1 MYKATIYYEKEGNTK
16 EKDISNVINGNTD
29 IKIIENVLINYL
41 KENGKESGF
50 EDAVICVDSLND
62 KKIGNAY
69 IYLAQNINTDKPT
82 LKTAYHLLNQE
93 GEKSII
99 IESGYDHD
107 GTRYN
112 KKSMRINRNV
122 SLFSFVGILFMIQRV
137 YDSLKVTHSIK
148 SFDFLFNSAILAIF
162 IAVNAIGMTSVFD
175 EAMNYFID
183 KKNAKIDKSLM
194 LIKE

>member
-1 MYKATIYYEKEGNTK
+1 MYKATIYYENQGNTK
-16 EKDISNVINGNTD
+16 EEDISYVINGKTD
-29 IKIIENVLINYL
+29 IKEIENELINYL

-62 KKIGNAY
+62 KKIGNAF

-122 SLFSFVGILFMIQRV
+122 SLFSFVGILFMIQKV

-183 KKNAKIDKSLM
+183 KKNSKIDNELK

>member
-16 EKDISNVINGNTD
+16 EEDISNLINGNTD

-194 LIKE
+194 LIKV

>member
-16 EKDISNVINGNTD
+16 EEDISNLINGNTD

>member
-1 MYKATIYYEKEGNTK
+1 MYKATIYYENQGNTK
-16 EKDISNVINGNTD
+16 EEDISNVINGNTD

-62 KKIGNAY
+62 KKIGNAF

-175 EAMNYFID
+175 EAINYFID
-183 KKNAKIDKSLM
+183 KKNSKIDNELK